1 MKRILSVWFMLA
13 FIVSVPA
20 QYYYSYNN
28 PIHLNKTDTIVIF
41 SGNPDVEDYLT
52 NNPSLIVSSNN
63 KYTIISNKNMF
74 PKGIV
79 KSYPVYKTEDGCLL
93 GCNGQ
98 ILFFPNHEEDI
109 DIILQSFPLEIIQN
123 TPFYIIA
130 QVSENS
136 VDDDLSI
143 ANALQESGL
152 VQFSHPNF
160 IVNFQKH
167 QDTISD
173 PYFPYQFYLHSIGQ
187 VINDGHVTTADA
199 DINAPETWNITKGD
213 SSIIIA
219 VIDGGVTSDHPDLP
233 NDRQLRLP
241 NSNGA
246 GPYDG
251 TPVNDPSPWGNN
263 NHGNACAGI
272 IAASHNNE
280 GISGV
285 APNCKI
291 MPIRVPFSYVAI
303 DVFATALV
311 FATLNGA
318 DIISNSWGTSDPNPN
333 AYPAI
338 INAINI
344 ATTYGRNG
352 KGCVVVFSA
361 GNTANRVN
369 NDFGYVAFPANC
381 LNEAMITVGAS
392 DRNNQVAKYSPNGNK
407 ISVVA
412 PSHKA
417 YPIQISGENK
427 EVWSMDI
434 PGSSGY
440 NPNESTGEVLPSS
453 GTNHLSYTGRFGGTS
468 AACPQIAG
476 VSALMLSVN
485 PTLSSNEIKNIIERT
500 TKKIGSMSYD
510 YNLPNGTWNQEMGFG
525 LVDAHKAVIY
535 AMEYGHD
542 SIIGS
547 STIADCEAKDYQ
559 CEFLHPDIFT
569 YNWTASSNLGIVE
582 DRGNSITVTPL
593 SVGVGTISVD
603 VYQQGRLMYT
613 MTKTITVTSAWNSY
627 PPVAAAPLH
636 ITSNTIWS
644 SEMYLP
650 APITVDSAAILT
662 ITGIYHCGQA
672 ARFIV
677 RPGGKLVVDGG
688 TLTSACSSEM
698 WQGIEV
704 VGDRTKR
711 QISQWQGTVE
721 LKNGAVI
728 ENAHCGIRTGLG
740 EDNWH
745 TTGGIIKADSAF
757 FINNRR
763 AVAFLSY
770 TNHSPAGTIT
780 DNQSSFSR
788 CVFTVDNNNLFSQN
802 NASFIDHVTMWEV
815 RGVKFLGCTFSNQT
829 SERHQ
834 RRHAIYAD
842 DAGFKIDTY
851 CKSPTNIFPDCECP
865 EALSTYNT
873 FSGFSTA
880 VEVLTTGVQHAVQ
893 INHALFSNNHTG
905 VKIAGNHFTSV
916 TRCEFDLDQVPI
928 QSLSN
933 KGLDLRTCTG
943 YLVEENT
950 FSRSTYS
957 DPRVFSSTGIYVDS
971 SGVGNNSL
979 HLNTFENLAY
989 GIYVTRNNG
998 NDQSGLQA
1006 TCNDFDHNK
1015 YDIYM
1020 TGGSSMRSMQGWS
1033 NSGADN
1039 SFVNTQTNSFYNPGP
1054 QYISYFY
1061 SSGGNHAP
1069 YNVTPSYVALNSS
1082 ATANSCASTLCDGGW
1097 VQPRL
1102 AEFQSDMD
1110 ACTGS
1115 TQPLS
1120 DIYYTAVRT
1129 LMTDTILDLN
1139 ELEQWHA
1146 AAQPIAD
1153 PYSLT
1158 ETRFMEGYA
1167 ETFAENAED
1176 AEMANYAEF
1185 HALKLAL
1192 RGDNADNDNNDNQD
1206 NNDLQNSPNIN
1217 WYSLTNSQIAQ
1228 LQTIAERNTGRA
1240 SVMAKGVLCF
1250 FHGICY
1256 EDDLLGDDNMDNH
1269 DNNMETRS
1277 AKVSQQ
1283 DGETNLTVYPNPTD
1297 DVLFIKLRGGAG
1309 IANIALYDLQGR
1321 IVTGVFDTPQQGGT
1335 ATITVK
1341 SIPAGVYVLRVTD
1354 ADGHEYHQKIV
1365 RK

>member
-485 PTLSSNEIKNIIERT
+485 PTLSSYNRKDNEKNRE
-500 TKKIGSMSYD
+500 Y
-510 YNLPNGTWNQEMGFG
+510 
-525 LVDAHKAVIY
+525 VI
-535 AMEYGHD
+535 
-542 SIIGS
+542 
-547 STIADCEAKDYQ
+547 
-559 CEFLHPDIFT
+559 
-569 YNWTASSNLGIVE
+569 
-582 DRGNSITVTPL
+582 
-593 SVGVGTISVD
+593 
-603 VYQQGRLMYT
+603 RL
-613 MTKTITVTSAWNSY
+613 
-627 PPVAAAPLH
+627 
-636 ITSNTIWS
+636 
-644 SEMYLP
+644 
-650 APITVDSAAILT
+650 
-662 ITGIYHCGQA
+662 Q
-672 ARFIV
+672 
-677 RPGGKLVVDGG
+677 
-688 TLTSACSSEM
+688 
-698 WQGIEV
+698 
-704 VGDRTKR
+704 
-711 QISQWQGTVE
+711 
-721 LKNGAVI
+721 
-728 ENAHCGIRTGLG
+728 
-740 EDNWH
+740 
-745 TTGGIIKADSAF
+745 
-757 FINNRR
+757 
-763 AVAFLSY
+763 
-770 TNHSPAGTIT
+770 SP
-780 DNQSSFSR
+780 
-788 CVFTVDNNNLFSQN
+788 
-802 NASFIDHVTMWEV
+802 
-815 RGVKFLGCTFSNQT
+815 
-829 SERHQ
+829 
-834 RRHAIYAD
+834 
-842 DAGFKIDTY
+842 
-851 CKSPTNIFPDCECP
+851 
-865 EALSTYNT
+865 
-873 FSGFSTA
+873 
-880 VEVLTTGVQHAVQ
+880 
-893 INHALFSNNHTG
+893 
-905 VKIAGNHFTSV
+905 
-916 TRCEFDLDQVPI
+916 
-928 QSLSN
+928 
-933 KGLDLRTCTG
+933 
-943 YLVEENT
+943 
-950 FSRSTYS
+950 
-957 DPRVFSSTGIYVDS
+957 
-971 SGVGNNSL
+971 
-979 HLNTFENLAY
+979 
-989 GIYVTRNNG
+989 
-998 NDQSGLQA
+998 
-1006 TCNDFDHNK
+1006 
-1015 YDIYM
+1015 
-1020 TGGSSMRSMQGWS
+1020 
-1033 NSGADN
+1033 
-1039 SFVNTQTNSFYNPGP
+1039 
-1054 QYISYFY
+1054 
-1061 SSGGNHAP
+1061 
-1069 YNVTPSYVALNSS
+1069 
-1082 ATANSCASTLCDGGW
+1082 
-1097 VQPRL
+1097 
-1102 AEFQSDMD
+1102 
-1110 ACTGS
+1110 
-1115 TQPLS
+1115 
-1120 DIYYTAVRT
+1120 
-1129 LMTDTILDLN
+1129 
-1139 ELEQWHA
+1139 QWH
-1146 AAQPIAD
+1146 
-1153 PYSLT
+1153 
-1158 ETRFMEGYA
+1158 MESR
-1167 ETFAENAED
+1167 D
-1176 AEMANYAEF
+1176 
-1185 HALKLAL
+1185 
-1192 RGDNADNDNNDNQD
+1192 
-1206 NNDLQNSPNIN
+1206 
-1217 WYSLTNSQIAQ
+1217 
-1228 LQTIAERNTGRA
+1228 
-1240 SVMAKGVLCF
+1240 GVW
-1250 FHGICY
+1250 
-1256 EDDLLGDDNMDNH
+1256 LG
-1269 DNNMETRS
+1269 
-1277 AKVSQQ
+1277 
-1283 DGETNLTVYPNPTD
+1283 
-1297 DVLFIKLRGGAG
+1297 
-1309 IANIALYDLQGR
+1309 
-1321 IVTGVFDTPQQGGT
+1321 
-1335 ATITVK
+1335 
-1341 SIPAGVYVLRVTD
+1341 
-1354 ADGHEYHQKIV
+1354 
-1365 RK
+1365 

>member
-893 INHALFSNNHTG
+893 INHALFSNNYTA
-905 VKIAGNHFTSV
+905 VKIDGNHFASV
-916 TRCEFDLDQVPI
+916 TRCEFDLGQVPI

-950 FSRSTYS
+950 FSRSAYI
-957 DPRVFSSTGIYVDS
+957 DPTLFASTGIYVDN
-971 SGVGNNSL
+971 SGNSDNLL
-979 HLNTFENLAY
+979 HRNTFEKLGY
-989 GIYVTRNNG
+989 GIRVNG
-998 NDQSGLQA
+998 ANGDSRAGLQA
-1006 TCNDFDHNK
+1006 TCNDFIHNK

-1020 TGGSSMRSMQGWS
+1020 SNGSSMKKKQGES
-1033 NSGADN
+1033 GKGADN
-1039 SFVNTQTNSFYNPGP
+1039 SFSNTQTSSFRNPGP
-1054 QYISYFY
+1054 QDITYYY
-1061 SSGGNHAP
+1061 SNGGNHVP
-1069 YNVTPSYVALNSS
+1069 YNVTPSYVALNNS
-1082 ATANSCASTLCDGGW
+1082 ATANPCTSTLCNDGW
-1097 VQPRL
+1097 IQPRL

-1120 DIYYTAVRT
+1120 NIYHTAVRAI
-1129 LMTDTILDLN
+1129 MSDTVLDLN
-1139 ELEQWHA
+1139 ELEMWHT

-1167 ETFAENAED
+1167 EIFAENAETD
-1176 AEMANYAEF
+1176 AETANYAEF
-1185 HALKLAL
+1185 HALKLSL
-1192 RGDNADNDNNDNQD
+1192 RGVNDGIVGANNHSP
-1206 NNDLQNSPNIN
+1206 LQTDGHIN
-1217 WYSLTNSQIAQ
+1217 WYALTPAQIAQ

-1256 EDDLLGDDNMDNH
+1256 EDDLFGDDNMDNH

-1297 DVLFIKLRGGAG
+1297 DVLFIELRGGTG
-1309 IANIALYDLQGR
+1309 IANMALYDLQGR
-1321 IVTGVFDTPQQGGT
+1321 AVETRHGTSLQGGT
-1335 ATITVK
+1335 ATINVRNV
-1341 SIPAGVYVLRVTD
+1341 PAGVYVLQVTD
-1354 ADGHEYHQKIV
+1354 ADGNEYHQKIV